1 MLMSNHCRQ
10 PTEKLTRYALKG
22 VVILLIFLEVH
33 MGTNR
38 NILRPGQK
46 EQFKEVVTIIT
57 S

>member
-1 MLMSNHCRQ
+1 MSNDCRQ